1 MPRGLRMLAASGV
14 LAIVAGCGSKSGS
27 TTPTAITV
35 SPSPKITAPAAQS
48 PANGELISGLA
59 ATLTAAPASVDLSTY
74 TLQYRFQVFGDTGA
88 ITEDSGLIGAPT
100 WTTTKTLTPS
110 RQFTWKVRA
119 ESQGFAGP
127 WSTASAFT
135 TPDQPPAYNKP
146 IGEWLSC
153 GSLANKSALVVCV
166 WNAVRPLDSVGDME
180 VTKRVAWLLRGE
192 GAGLLIKASGDNVVI
207 WQGFSLSASRICY
220 PDGHIYKLMS
230 DAGPG
235 GSNAPGFSDNDFVD
249 RSLYVKAI
257 DPSKP

>member
-1 MPRGLRMLAASGV
+1 MPRRLILLAASGV
-14 LAIVAGCGSKSGS
+14 LTILAGCGSKGT
-27 TTPTAITV
+27 TTPTTITV
-35 SPSPKITAPAAQS
+35 TPSPKITAPAAQS
-48 PANGELISGLA
+48 PVNGQLLGGLA
-59 ATLTAAPASVDLSTY
+59 ATLAAGSASVDLSTY
-74 TLQYRFQVFGDTGA
+74 VLQYRFQVFNDAGA
-88 ITEDSGLIGAPT
+88 LTADSGLVSVPT

-127 WSTASAFT
+127 WSGTGAFT
-135 TPDQPPAYNKP
+135 TPEQPPAYNRP
-146 IGEWLSC
+146 IGEWQSC

-166 WNAVRPLDSVGDME
+166 WNAVRPFDSVGDME

-192 GAGLLIKASGDNVVI
+192 GAGLLIKGSGDNVVI
-207 WQGFSLSASRICY
+207 WQGFSLSASRLCY

-235 GSNAPGFSDNDFVD
+235 GANSPQFSDNDFVD

-257 DPSKP
+257 DPAKP